1 MSAIQALYQL
11 SYSPERR
18 QTDSKRYALNRRV
31 ANRHAMTVR
40 DYLIALLPLL
50 AAVLSG
56 FLVRLVGELEGNPP
70 WVVGVRPVVT
80 SAVLCLVLWVALWR
94 ATRWVYAPLR
104 LALVA
109 LVPFLIGATAGA
121 PWTAFG
127 VVPGAGLA
135 AVAITLAVVIRRD

>member
-1 MSAIQALYQL
+1 M
-11 SYSPERR
+11 
-18 QTDSKRYALNRRV
+18 TMRY
-31 ANRHAMTVR
+31 
-40 DYLIALLPLL
+40 YLLALLPLL

-56 FLVRLVGELEGNPP
+56 FLVRLVGELERNPP
-70 WVVGVRPVVT
+70 WVVGVMPVVT
-80 SAVLCLVLWVALWR
+80 SAALCLVLWVALWR
-94 ATRWVYAPLR
+94 ATRWVYGPLR
-104 LALVA
+104 LALAA